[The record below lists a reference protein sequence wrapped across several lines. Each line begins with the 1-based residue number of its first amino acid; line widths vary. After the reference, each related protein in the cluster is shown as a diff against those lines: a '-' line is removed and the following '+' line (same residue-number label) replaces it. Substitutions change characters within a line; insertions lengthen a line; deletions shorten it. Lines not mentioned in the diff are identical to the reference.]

1 MFLWD
6 REQDPDDEWN
16 YPEAKQFEVLIVAE
30 DTDRPEYIEALAN
43 QLGFVVGIV
52 HRDAW

>member
-30 DTDRPEYIEALAN
+30 DNRSA
-43 QLGFVVGIV
+43 GV
-52 HRDAW
+52 H